1 MADWWVYNEDLTGD
15 LKDTILKKIS
25 IDEYEP
31 KTGEA
36 KDVVVL
42 GFYLNENT
50 PGQDLY
56 NFISNSI
63 YEIRDAEVPLSNREK
78 TIIWFLLRWT
88 ETKKY

>member
-1 MADWWVYNEDLTGD
+1 MSIQMGD

-63 YEIRDAEVPLSNREK
+63 YEIRDAEIKKIPY
-78 TIIWFLLRWT
+78 IW
-88 ETKKY
+88 